1 MTSKF
6 EMEGIQDCVV
16 LSYVGN
22 KNVNYTTQVLR
33 GCQGK
38 FCFMNQFSTKK
49 KNNSLMIL
57 FAVLLPGLMDNCFV
71 KVL

>member
-38 FCFMNQFSTKK
+38 FCFMNQFSTKEK
-49 KNNSLMIL
+49 TI
-57 FAVLLPGLMDNCFV
+57 A
-71 KVL
+71 